1 MVRGLGAVIAEDRPR
16 VRVWP
21 APLSNRGFA
30 PTFHRLVAR
39 PEADGQLSHWALA
52 AGPLKAGRWPLLLGL
67 ALYTDVPTALGRLTL
82 EPHQWRDTL
91 RVQSAEG

>member
-1 MVRGLGAVIAEDRPR
+1 

-39 PEADGQLSHWALA
+39 PEADGQLSHWVLA
-52 AGPLKAGRWPLLLGL
+52 AGPVKAGRWPLLVGF
-67 ALYTDVPTALGRLTL
+67 AFWADRPTALGRLTV
-82 EPHQWRDTL
+82 EEHRWRDTL
-91 RVQSAEG
+91 RIETRDA